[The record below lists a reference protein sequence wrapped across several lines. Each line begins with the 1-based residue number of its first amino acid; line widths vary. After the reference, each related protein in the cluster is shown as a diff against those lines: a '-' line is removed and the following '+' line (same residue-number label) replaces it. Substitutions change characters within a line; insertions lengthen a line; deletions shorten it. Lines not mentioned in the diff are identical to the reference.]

1 MKIGMPILYEFDS
14 LEENFAFAAR
24 GGFDFVELNLNF
36 SYCRKELLDRRRM
49 KELKEKY
56 GLGITLHFSTKPISE
71 RTKKLRKAI
80 LLY

>member
-36 SYCRKELLDRRRM
+36 PIVGKSC
-49 KELKEKY
+49 
-56 GLGITLHFSTKPISE
+56 STGG
-71 RTKKLRKAI
+71 A
-80 LLY
+80 